1 MPEVSGSFSGR
12 AKLEV
17 TIAASDIPDHV
28 LNVAEITGT
37 HSSGDGNWNDARV
50 AYWAVIDLV
59 AGNGTQRGYYASER
73 ANGDRDWG
81 RFEGK
86 VTTTEGKTTLEGT
99 W

>member
-1 MPEVSGSFSGR
+1 M
-12 AKLEV
+12 
-17 TIAASDIPDHV
+17 
-28 LNVAEITGT
+28 
-37 HSSGDGNWNDARV
+37 

-99 W
+99 WTATGGSGKFAGIKAQGTYRGLMNSPTEVGMTWSGVYELAAAKAA